1 MNNEINEVILELE
14 QKVRQ
19 MPREQVAYRII
30 KLYTQADDI
39 SAETRNR
46 FWRWLSSPD
55 NAEAK
60 EKALE
65 RFFNEILTGISRFC
79 RHNGST
85 ILHFPGSVMNG
96 YKARRIP

>member
-1 MNNEINEVILELE
+1 MENEIYEVIFELE

-30 KLYTQADDI
+30 KLYMDADEV
-39 SAETRNR
+39 STETKNK
-46 FWRWLSSPD
+46 FGWWLSSPD

-65 RFFNEILTGISRFC
+65 RFFIEIFDGHIEALS
-79 RHNGST
+79 
-85 ILHFPGSVMNG
+85 
-96 YKARRIP
+96 A

>member
-1 MNNEINEVILELE
+1 MENEIYEAISELE

-30 KLYTQADDI
+30 KLYMDADNI
-39 SAETRNR
+39 SAETRNK
-46 FWRWLSSPD
+46 FWWWLSSPD

-65 RFFNEILTGISRFC
+65 MCFAELLEYG
-79 RHNGST
+79 
-85 ILHFPGSVMNG
+85 VE
-96 YKARRIP
+96 ARTA